1 MPRNT
6 FILTKIFN
14 FIVRKLMVLSP
25 ACLECILTS
34 IHLFISIFSVRTT
47 SQVESEGPPTCQV
60 HRVWLAVC
68 RAESPPIRLLP
79 HSGPL
84 TSTPKSFSHQSAHL
98 LQRPFQRECL
108 HLSFTC
114 LCSQTHTN
122 LADRKLNVSTVQSRK
137 KTITADLSCIIS
149 PFGQRAELLHSVSFI
164 IYFYL
169 RGLSIGR
176 FFFF

>member
-1 MPRNT
+1 MPGPNWQPAQDTRQHVHTTQPNVEGVHMPRNT

-60 HRVWLAVC
+60 HRVWPAVC
-68 RAESPPIRLLP
+68 QAESPPIPLLP

-98 LQRPFQRECL
+98 LQRPFQHERL
-108 HLSFTC
+108 RLLFTC

-122 LADRKLNVSTVQSRK
+122 LADRKLNVSIVQSRK
-137 KTITADLSCIIS
+137 KQS
-149 PFGQRAELLHSVSFI
+149 LLTFHA
-164 IYFYL
+164 
-169 RGLSIGR
+169 
-176 FFFF
+176 